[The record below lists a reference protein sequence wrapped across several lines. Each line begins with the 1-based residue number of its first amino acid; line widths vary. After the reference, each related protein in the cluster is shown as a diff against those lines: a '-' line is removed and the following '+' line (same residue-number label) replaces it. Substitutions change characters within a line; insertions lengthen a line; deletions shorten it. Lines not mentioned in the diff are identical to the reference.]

1 MIDFTDKYDV
11 REWLAY
17 AAIFFWIVLSASFFG
32 GLFVCHWGFNYP
44 YDFKR
49 EPILRKAEITLAND
63 SLPTFKATKVINS
76 YIVDNKAIVDTVRN
90 DDGTIHCFRIV
101 THTTSYF
108 GCDVVYVWGEIRN
121 AKSCK
126 LVKQIHYDKKY
137 VKR

>member
-1 MIDFTDKYDV
+1 MIDFTSKYDV
-11 REWLAY
+11 REWLDD
-17 AAIFFWIVLSASFFG
+17 AAIFFWIAIFASFFG
-32 GLFVCHWGFNYP
+32 GLFVCHWGLDYP

-49 EPILRKAEITLAND
+49 EPILRKAEIVLAND
-63 SLPTFKATKVINS
+63 SLPTFKPTKVINS
-76 YIVDNKAIVDTVRN
+76 YIADNKAIVDTVRN

-126 LVKQIHYDKKY
+126 LVK
-137 VKR
+137 